1 MLEQPRCCLLPVS
14 YLHSTLGRGFSHR
27 LRDGPRLPIE
37 GVILHPMKAVLEQP
51 QDGVI
56 KTPQF
61 HLNGLTRQFPFQH
74 DLLG

>member
-1 MLEQPRCCLLPVS
+1 
-14 YLHSTLGRGFSHR
+14 
-27 LRDGPRLPIE
+27 
-37 GVILHPMKAVLEQP
+37 MKAVLEQP